1 MDLIRGETPTVN
13 FTVNG
18 NEYGMGYYLA
28 DGIYPSW
35 PVFMKGVPVPQLEK
49 HRFFSERQATL
60 RKDVECAF
68 GLLKKRFNILAIPGR
83 SYSQRTLGL
92 IMRACII
99 LHNMIIDDERG
110 GSFDDNY
117 ETVASSA
124 GPAIHYNAPP
134 SLATR
139 IQREAEMTSAPGYS
153 QLQLDLIE
161 HVWHKNHPN

>member
-1 MDLIRGETPTVN
+1 MVTVN
-13 FTVNG
+13 NH
-18 NEYGMGYYLA
+18 EYNMGYYLA

-35 PVFMKGVPVPQLEK
+35 PVFMKGVPLPQLEK
-49 HRFFSERQATL
+49 HRFFSEQQASV

-68 GLLKKRFNILAIPGR
+68 GILKKRFNILAIPGR

-110 GSFDDNY
+110 GSFDENY
-117 ETVASSA
+117 ETVTSFV

-134 SLATR
+134 SLAIR
-139 IQREAEMTSAPGYS
+139 LQREAAMTSGQVYS
-153 QLQLDLIE
+153 QLQRDLIE
-161 HVWHKNHPN
+161 HVWNKNHH